1 MFARNLIRRSLV
13 AGLAIGA
20 ASLPAAAQAR
30 PIEDPA
36 APVASS
42 AVSSP
47 SVQQQLARLHADVQ
61 QRFAAEG
68 GWPSAASSVRPAASS
83 VGSAAMLQG
92 GFRWGDAGIGAAGML
107 VLLGTGAGAAGAM
120 RRRRAQ
126 RTVIG

>member
-1 MFARNLIRRSLV
+1 MFTGDLIRRSLV

-36 APVASS
+36 VPVASS
-42 AVSSP
+42 AVSAP
-47 SVQQQLARLHADVQ
+47 SVQQSLARLHANVE

-68 GWPSAASSVRPAASS
+68 GWPSVASPAGATATS
-83 VGSAAMLQG
+83 QG
-92 GFRWGDAGIGAAGML
+92 GFQWGDAGIGAAGMI

-126 RTVIG
+126 RAVIG